1 LVSIGSVII
10 IFALFMTSLCKEY
23 YQLFLAQGFLLGIGV
38 AFVFLPPFA
47 ILPRY
52 FVARR
57 GVALGLT
64 ACGASIGGVIWPIA
78 LRNLLE
84 KVGFG
89 WAVRISAFIMLPFL
103 LTACLTVRL
112 PKVTTN
118 LPKPKP
124 DLSVVKKPLLYVL
137 GAALFFNYLGIFTPN
152 FYVTSYT
159 ISLDLDA
166 DMAFYMV
173 AILNGTSLFGRILPG
188 IWADR
193 YGAFNVMILSA
204 GTSGIVCMCMTKAT
218 SITGIALWSA
228 VYGFTSGVCISPA
241 ETYYKSMD

>member
-1 LVSIGSVII
+1 
-10 IFALFMTSLCKEY
+10 MTSLCKEY
-23 YQLFLAQGFLLGIGV
+23 YQLFLAQGFLLGVGV
-38 AFVFLPPFA
+38 AFVFLPVFA

-57 GVALGLT
+57 GAALGLT
-64 ACGASIGGVIWPIA
+64 ACGASIGGAIWPIA
-78 LRNLLE
+78 LRNLHE
-84 KVGFG
+84 KVNFG
-89 WAVRISAFIMLPFL
+89 WAARISAFIMLPFL
-103 LTACLTVRL
+103 LTACLTIRL
-112 PKVTTN
+112 PKAVSN

-124 DLSVVKKPLLYVL
+124 DFSVVKLPLLYVL
-137 GAALFFNYLGIFTPN
+137 SSALFFNYLGLFTPN

-159 ISLDLDA
+159 ISLNLDP

-173 AILNGTSLFGRILPG
+173 AIMNGTSLFGRVIPG

-228 VYGFTSGVCISPA
+228 VYGFTSGASISSPQPFRI
-241 ETYYKSMD
+241 TY